1 MPIDSITHKSSYY
14 VISIDYTIETFQ
26 ARRILRIDLNFVNTS
41 TSNLNQ
47 LKINTLGLKT
57 VIAIQPQNILMEYIR
72 PRERVCQMIY
82 LSEFDSDNYFI
93 SCQVEFVSDGGVRK
107 QVNIPISVD
116 ISRFMS
122 KIKHRSNIN
131 T

>member
-1 MPIDSITHKSSYY
+1 
-14 VISIDYTIETFQ
+14 
-26 ARRILRIDLNFVNTS
+26 
-41 TSNLNQ
+41 
-47 LKINTLGLKT
+47 
-57 VIAIQPQNILMEYIR
+57 MEYIR

-82 LSEFDSDNYFI
+82 QSEFDSENYFI
-93 SCQVEFVSDGGVRK
+93 PGQVEFISDGGVKK

-131 T
+131 TE